1 MNATHDTIAISSTA
15 PNTPRSAA
23 TRLIVGCG
31 YLGTRVARR
40 WLAAG
45 DRVFG
50 ITRSPTRAAQLAA
63 IGITPIVCDV
73 TAGPE

>member
-1 MNATHDTIAISSTA
+1 MNTDHAPAATPSTA
-15 PNTPRSAA
+15 PNAPRSAA
-23 TRLIVGCG
+23 TRLVVGCG

-50 ITRSPTRAAQLAA
+50 ITRSQARGPVAATNPRWVM
-63 IGITPIVCDV
+63 GCR
-73 TAGPE
+73 